1 MKKEYLQLKSKLATV
16 AVLLC
21 LTALMPLTAWA
32 VNSVS
37 TITHTENVTSNST
50 VYVGEV
56 VVDGTSVIKY
66 LYSGDVAIKS
76 SVIQNLLDGLNGMTD
91 KDYHTLL
98 SGQDFDYEA
107 GAKGLALCADP
118 EKAVAMNANWS
129 SSRYV
134 GTLYYS
140 GKTATNKVNSNLYDI
155 DDGFKATLDAQAVAR
170 AAEIETL
177 ADVEKCIVTHLDSR
191 TETDVYY
198 TIEGGEVVRHMDANV
213 IFDSEATTVI
223 YTKAE
228 LETLPLTF
236 EATTEGDITFSVTYA
251 YNHPVVLTPIEYQI
265 NGGEWTTYTSWPAD
279 ASEITSST
287 GNWPVTF
294 GDAIHVSAG
303 DKVAFR
309 GTNASYYGNGTGYA
323 SHISSTADV
332 SVYGNVMSLIDATN
346 YSTLTTLT
354 DSWNFAYLFRA
365 GEENWAPVTNTTI
378 KSHPIKELMLPAT
391 TITSACY
398 YGMFAGCLS
407 ITRAPELPATT
418 LEAQCYAEMF
428 RATGLTAAPALPAT
442 EMRDWYWN
450 SETDNS
456 EGTMDCYMM
465 MFQDCTS
472 LTQAPELPA
481 TTLTHGVYQNMFQGC
496 TSLTT
501 APVLPA
507 AVVADGAYYRM
518 FYGCTSLNY
527 MKCLATDIS
536 AEMATLEWLDGVA
549 ATGTFVKAEITDYP
563 RNESG
568 IPEGWTVETEEG
580 VGTTAT
586 LTAKADDEGNYWTTY
601 YNGLASVSAD
611 ENATVY
617 TAKMNDDK
625 SQVMLTKVTDNV
637 IPAGNAVV
645 MKSIAETVILT
656 VADATGTLADNDLL
670 GQSAP
675 FSTPDNLFALVKG
688 NSGVGFYRYP
698 TTNGYY
704 PTTYPAQKAYLI
716 VEASAQA
723 RKFIPF
729 GNDSTTGIDLT
740 PSATSSEDATLYD
753 LQGRK
758 HGAAPSQ
765 LAPGVYVRNG
775 KKVVIKK

>member
-1 MKKEYLQLKSKLATV
+1 MKKEYLQLKRKLATV

-118 EKAVAMNANWS
+118 EKAAAMNANWS
-129 SSRYV
+129 SARYV

-223 YTKAE
+223 YTKVE
-228 LETLPLTF
+228 LETLPLTL
-236 EATTEGDITFSVTYA
+236 EAVEAGTITIENPNA
-251 YNHPVVLTPIEYQI
+251 LTIEY
-265 NGGEWTTYTSWPAD
+265 NKNDGEWTSANDNPI
-279 ASEITSST
+279 SITVEA
-287 GNWPVTF
+287 NDV
-294 GDAIHVSAG
+294 VQ
-303 DKVAFR
+303 FR
-309 GTNASYYGNGTGYA
+309 GNNACYWGIGDSGEEVTRFTATNDCY
-323 SHISSTADV
+323 
-332 SVYGNVMSLIDATN
+332 VYGNVMSLIDKDDFDTN
-346 YSTLTTLT
+346 TTLT
-354 DSWNFAYLFRA
+354 EEFALAYLFA
-365 GEENWAPVTNTTI
+365 APSNSMYEFYTKNSTI
-378 KSHPIKELMLPAT
+378 KNHPIKDVLLPAT
-391 TITSACY
+391 TLTGTCY
-398 YGMFAGCLS
+398 GYMFAGCEGL
-407 ITRAPELPATT
+407 TRAPELPATT
-418 LEAQCYAEMF
+418 LAMGCYHQMF
-428 RATGLTAAPALPAT
+428 ADCTGLAA
-442 EMRDWYWN
+442 
-450 SETDNS
+450 
-456 EGTMDCYMM
+456 
-465 MFQDCTS
+465 
-472 LTQAPELPA
+472 APELNAPE
-481 TTLTHGVYQNMFQGC
+481 LTDMCY
-496 TSLTT
+496 SS
-501 APVLPA
+501 
-507 AVVADGAYYRM
+507 M
-518 FYGCTSLNY
+518 FYNCSNLKY
-527 MKCLATDIS
+527 VKCLATNLS
-536 AEMATLEWLDGVA
+536 GMEPTFGWMDGVA

-568 IPEGWTVETEEG
+568 IPEGWTVETEKG

-617 TAKMNDDK
+617 TAKTNDDK

-645 MKSIAETVILT
+645 MKSTAETVILT
-656 VADATGTLADNDLL
+656 VTDATGTLADNDLL

-716 VEASAQA
+716 VEASAAQA
-723 RKFIPF
+723 RKFIPL
-729 GNDSTTGIDLT
+729 GNDSTTGIDNVNVNDN
-740 PSATSSEDATLYD
+740 ENENDNIYD

-758 HGAAPSQ
+758 RDAAPSQ